1 MPMSIDRRRLLGGSA
16 AVGLAS
22 ALPRRVRAQ
31 EARTKI
37 RVGLVRLI
45 SSGPIFIAEA
55 MKFFDKVNLD
65 VELVY
70 FADGALAMP
79 ALVAGELDLT
89 ASTLNAGLFNAVAKG
104 APYKLILDRGIE
116 KPGSGSMTIVASNA
130 MHDAGYTAVDKA
142 NLLKGKK
149 IAIQAPGSIDQ
160 YLFGRAAEKAGL
172 DPTRDLNWSS
182 GMPYPDMIKL
192 MGAGQADAANIPVPL
207 AFLAEKNKVGKIIGA
222 GSDIEPNAQLA
233 CWVMSSKFLSQ
244 NKSAAVRFCM
254 LHTYAGRLFNKAA
267 AAKDPDTIKII
278 SQATKVPEA
287 LVKLAAPRWTWF
299 DERGMPN
306 VDSCLAQG
314 KFWNKIRLVNA
325 SVTQEQLFDLSPALD
340 ADARLARAIRSPERR
355 DRKSTRLNSSH
366 PSISYAVF
374 CLK

>member
-130 MHDAGYTAVDKA
+130 MHDAGFTSVDKA
-142 NLLKGKK
+142 SLLKGKK

-160 YLFGRAAEKAGL
+160 FLFGRAAEKAGL

-207 AFLAEKNKVGKIIGA
+207 AFLAEKNNVGKIIGA

-233 CWVMSSKFLSQ
+233 CWVMSSKFLAA
-244 NKSAAVRFCM
+244 NKSAAVRFAM
-254 LHTYAGRLFNKAA
+254 VHTHAGRLFNKAA
-267 AAKDPDTIKII
+267 AAKDAGVTKII
-278 SQATKVPEA
+278 SDATKVPAPLIE
-287 LVKLAAPRWTWF
+287 KAAPRWTWF
-299 DERGMPN
+299 DEKGMPN
-306 VDSCLAQG
+306 VDLCMAQG
-314 KFWNKIRLVNA
+314 QFWNKIKLVPA
-325 SVTQEQLFDLSPALD
+325 TVTKEQLFDLSPAVE
-340 ADARLARAIRSPERR
+340 ADARLS
-355 DRKSTRLNSSH
+355 KSNPFS
-366 PSISYAVF
+366 
-374 CLK
+374 